1 MSGDCVL
8 VAGGMVLTELTD
20 EQLCALAQAGDAGA
34 ANRLAARYISLISA
48 RASAYKPISGS
59 FDSEDLGQEGFIGLI
74 GAVNRYNSECGASFR
89 TFAVLNIDRRI
100 TDAVR
105 ASLRKR
111 QVPDSAKADCDIAG
125 HDSPEATAI
134 MRDTLARINEE
145 LRTGTSE
152 IERKSLALHLS
163 GYSYAE
169 VAERLGCSQ
178 KSVENALGRV
188 RRKLNRF
195 K

>member
-1 MSGDCVL
+1 M
-8 VAGGMVLTELTD
+8 TELTD
-20 EQLCALAQAGDAGA
+20 EQLCALAQAGDTAA

-48 RASAYKPISGS
+48 RASAYKPVSGS
-59 FDSEDLGQEGFIGLI
+59 FDREDLGQEGFIGLI
-74 GAVNRYNSECGASFR
+74 GAINRYDPQCGAAFR

-111 QVPDSAKADCDIAG
+111 QIPDSAKSDCDAPSAS
-125 HDSPEATAI
+125 SPEGTAI
-134 MRDTLARINEE
+134 LRDTLARIENE
-145 LRTGTSE
+145 LRSNTSE
-152 IERKSLALHLS
+152 IERRSLALHLS
-163 GYSYAE
+163 GYSYSE
-169 VAERLGCSQ
+169 VAQILGCNQ
-178 KSVENALGRV
+178 KSVENALSRV

>member
-1 MSGDCVL
+1 M
-8 VAGGMVLTELTD
+8 AELSD
-20 EQLCALAQAGDAGA
+20 EQLCALAQAGDTAA
-34 ANRLAARYISLISA
+34 ANRLCARYISLISA

-59 FDSEDLGQEGFIGLI
+59 FDREDLGQEGFIGLVSAI
-74 GAVNRYNSECGASFR
+74 NRYNPDCGAAFR

-105 ASLRKR
+105 SSLRKR
-111 QVPDSAKADCDIAG
+111 RVPDSAKSDYEAVG
-125 HDSPEATAI
+125 TDSPEGTAI
-134 MRDTLARINEE
+134 MRDTLSRIEQE
-145 LRTGTSE
+145 LRTSTSE
-152 IERKSLALHLS
+152 TERRSLMLHLS

-169 VAERLGCSQ
+169 VAEILGCNA
-178 KSVENALGRV
+178 KAVENALGRV

>member
-1 MSGDCVL
+1 M
-8 VAGGMVLTELTD
+8 TELTD
-20 EQLCALAQAGDAGA
+20 EQLCALAQAGDSAA
-34 ANRLAARYISLISA
+34 ANRIAARYISLIRA
-48 RASAYKPISGS
+48 RASAYKPVSGS
-59 FDSEDLGQEGFIGLI
+59 FDREDLGQEGFIGLI
-74 GAVNRYNSECGASFR
+74 GAINRYKPDCGAAFR

-111 QVPDSAKADCDIAG
+111 QVPDSAKTDNDAPSN
-125 HDSPEATAI
+125 DSPEDKAV
-134 MRDTLARINEE
+134 MRDTLARIEQE
-145 LRTGTSE
+145 LRTATSD
-152 IERKSLALHLS
+152 IERRSLMLHLG

-169 VAERLGCSQ
+169 SAEILGCNS
-178 KSVENALGRV
+178 KAVENAIGRV

>member
-1 MSGDCVL
+1 MTELSDERLCELAQSGD
-8 VAGGMVLTELTD
+8 A
-20 EQLCALAQAGDAGA
+20 AA
-34 ANRLAARYISLISA
+34 ANRLAARYISLIGA

-59 FDSEDLGQEGFIGLI
+59 FDREDLGQEGFIGLI
-74 GAVNRYNSECGASFR
+74 GAINRYNPECGASFR

-111 QVPDSAKADCDIAG
+111 RVPDSAKTDCDVAG
-125 HDSPEATAI
+125 YDSPETTAI
-134 MRDTLARINEE
+134 MRDTLARITEE

-152 IERKSLALHLS
+152 VERQSLSLHLS

-169 VAERLGCSQ
+169 VAEILGCNV
-178 KSVENALGRV
+178 KSVENALSRV

>member
-1 MSGDCVL
+1 M
-8 VAGGMVLTELTD
+8 TELTD
-20 EQLCALAQAGDAGA
+20 EQLCLLAQSGDETA

-48 RASAYKPISGS
+48 RASAYKPVSGS
-59 FDSEDLGQEGFIGLI
+59 FDREDLGQEGFIGLI
-74 GAVNRYNSECGASFR
+74 GAINRYNPECGAAFR

-111 QVPDSAKADCDIAG
+111 QVPDSAKSDCDVAG
-125 HDSPEATAI
+125 HDSPETTAI

-145 LRTGTSE
+145 LRCSTSE
-152 IERKSLALHLS
+152 IERRSLQLHLS

-169 VAERLGCSQ
+169 VAKILDCNQ